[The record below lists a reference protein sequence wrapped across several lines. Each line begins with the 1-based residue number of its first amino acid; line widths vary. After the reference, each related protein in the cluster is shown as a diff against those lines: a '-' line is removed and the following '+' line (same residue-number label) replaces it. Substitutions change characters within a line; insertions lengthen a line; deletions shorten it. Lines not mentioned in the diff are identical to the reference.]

1 MAHPGAMSSEV
12 WTPDHTAPHGDKG
25 HSGGRL
31 GPSPLSMLPVLI
43 TGCWLFGDRDGEGFL
58 KLWNGNGLSSLGFGS
73 SLLELAVAHPVPLS
87 GRLQ

>member
-1 MAHPGAMSSEV
+1 M
-12 WTPDHTAPHGDKG
+12 
-25 HSGGRL
+25 
-31 GPSPLSMLPVLI
+31 
-43 TGCWLFGDRDGEGFL
+43 FGDRDGEGFL